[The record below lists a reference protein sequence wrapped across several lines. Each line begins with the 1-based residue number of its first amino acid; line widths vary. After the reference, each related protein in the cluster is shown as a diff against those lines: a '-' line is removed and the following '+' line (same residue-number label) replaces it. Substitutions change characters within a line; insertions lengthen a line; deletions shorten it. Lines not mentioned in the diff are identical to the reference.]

1 MAPQAVG
8 IAVATQCRRAYQ
20 ARQLS
25 TYSHIG
31 EPLPV
36 LSRKD
41 PQVYARRLRAVLV
54 RSLPLIEARGIG
66 VVLLAGIV
74 GVVAGILVTAMSQI
88 VQDMHTRLFGVQPGG
103 RLSAMFSL
111 GHPMQALMP
120 AIGGVLLGLTV
131 IWLRKRKFRT
141 PVDPIEANALYG
153 GRMSLTDTF
162 IIAGQTMISSGF
174 GASVGLEAGYT
185 QVGSGL
191 ASRLARL
198 FKLRR
203 NDVRILVGCG
213 AAGAIA
219 AAFDAPLT
227 GAFYG
232 FELVIGIYSVAN
244 VAPVMTAAIC
254 ASLTAEVFGGV
265 PFPLELTGLPPLTAS
280 QYLPF
285 LLLGLLGGGA
295 SIAIMHLVT
304 LIERGFA
311 RLAVD
316 ASLRPAIGGVFV
328 GLLGLITP
336 QVLSSGHG
344 ALHREFAMNYGLA
357 VVASVFVLKLAASA
371 ISLGSGFRGGL
382 FFASLFL
389 GALLG
394 KTFAGVMAITS
405 PATGIDPSVAAVV
418 GMTSLAVGVVGGP
431 LTMTFLALESTR
443 DLTLT
448 GVVLAASIM
457 AAILVRET
465 FGYSFSTWRF
475 HLRGETIRSA
485 HDVGWMRSLTV
496 GSMMR
501 EDIKTIDASTTLA
514 AFRKE
519 FPLGSAQRVIAV
531 DPGDQYVGVL
541 IVAEL
546 HSDPSNG
553 EVPVRDVAQYKDA
566 VLVPSM
572 NVQAAAE
579 TFQRAGA
586 EELAVVEDFAD
597 HIVLG
602 LLTEGHLMRRYAEEL
617 EKARRDLS
625 GEG

>member
-1 MAPQAVG
+1 M
-8 IAVATQCRRAYQ
+8 
-20 ARQLS
+20 
-25 TYSHIG
+25 
-31 EPLPV
+31 
-36 LSRKD
+36 LSRNHSE
-41 PQVYARRLRAVLV
+41 VYARRLRAVLV
-54 RSLPLIEARGIG
+54 RSLPLLEARGIVVVVLAG
-66 VVLLAGIV
+66 VV
-74 GVVAGILVTAMSQI
+74 GVMAGILVTAMSQI
-88 VQDMHTRLFGVQPGG
+88 VQDLHGLLFGVQPGG
-103 RLSAMFSL
+103 RLSGMFSL
-111 GHPMQALMP
+111 ANPMQALIP
-120 AIGGVLLGLTV
+120 AIGGMLLGLTV
-131 IWLRKRKFRT
+131 VWLRIRKFRT
-141 PVDPIEANALYG
+141 PIDPIEANALYG

-191 ASRLARL
+191 ASRLAGIFR
-198 FKLRR
+198 LRR

-244 VAPVMTAAIC
+244 VAPVLTAAIC
-254 ASLTAEVFGGV
+254 ASLTAEMFGGV
-265 PFPLELTGLPPLTAS
+265 PFPLELSGLPALTAS
-280 QYLPF
+280 QYVPF
-285 LLLGLLGGGA
+285 LLLGLLGGAA

-311 RLAVD
+311 RLSID
-316 ASLRPAIGGVFV
+316 AALRPVIGGVIV

-344 ALHREFAMNYGLA
+344 ALHREFSMNYGLA

-371 ISLGSGFRGGL
+371 VSLGSGFRGGL

-394 KTFAGVMAITS
+394 KAFADVMIVVS
-405 PATGIDPSVAAVV
+405 PATGIDPAVAAVV

-457 AAILVRET
+457 SAILVRET

-501 EDIKTIDASTTLA
+501 KDIKTIYASTTLA
-514 AFRKE
+514 AFRKQV
-519 FPLGSAQRVIAV
+519 PLGSAQRVIAV
-531 DPGDQYVGVL
+531 DAGDHYVGVL

-546 HSDPSNG
+546 HSDPSDG
-553 EVPVRDVAQYKDA
+553 EVPVRDLAKYKDA

-579 TFQRAGA
+579 TFERAGA
-586 EELAVVEDFAD
+586 EELAVVEDFTD

-617 EKARRDLS
+617 DKARRDLS

>member
-1 MAPQAVG
+1 MPFRLSIPASRPL
-8 IAVATQCRRAYQ
+8 
-20 ARQLS
+20 LS
-25 TYSHIG
+25 TDK
-31 EPLPV
+31 LPV
-36 LSRKD
+36 H
-41 PQVYARRLRAVLV
+41 ARRLRALLI
-54 RSLPLIEARGIG
+54 RSIPILEARGIAVVILAG
-66 VVLLAGIV
+66 VV
-74 GVVAGILVTAMSQI
+74 GVIAGILVTAMSAT
-88 VQDMHTRLFGVQPGG
+88 VQGLHGLMFDVQPGG
-103 RLSAMFSL
+103 RLSGMFSL
-111 GHPMQALMP
+111 QHPSQAALP
-120 AIGGVLLGLTV
+120 AIGGIILGLSI
-131 IWLRKRKFRT
+131 IWLRKHKFRT

-162 IIAGQTMISSGF
+162 IIAAQTMLSSGF

-191 ASRLARL
+191 ASRLARFL
-198 FKLRR
+198 RLRR
-203 NDVRILVGCG
+203 NDVRTLVGCG

-254 ASLTAEVFGGV
+254 AALTAEIFGGV
-265 PFPLELTGLPPLTAS
+265 PFPLELGGLPALTAS

-295 SIAIMHLVT
+295 SIAIMKLVT
-304 LIERGFA
+304 LVERGFA
-311 RLAVD
+311 RLTID
-316 ASLRPAIGGVFV
+316 ASVRPFLGGCLV
-328 GLLGLITP
+328 GLLGLVTP
-336 QVLSSGHG
+336 QVLASGHG
-344 ALHREFAMNYGLA
+344 ALHREFAMNYGLGVIA
-357 VVASVFVLKLAASA
+357 TVFLLKLAASA

-394 KTFAGVMAITS
+394 KMFAAAMAFVS
-405 PATGIDPSVAAVV
+405 PATGIDAGVAAVV

-431 LTMTFLALESTR
+431 LTLTFLALESTG
-443 DLTLT
+443 DLTLS

-457 AAILVRET
+457 SAILVRET

-485 HDVGWMRSLTV
+485 HDVGWMRSLNV
-496 GSMMR
+496 GLMMR
-501 EDIKTIDASTTLA
+501 KDVRTIGASTTLA
-514 AFRKE
+514 EFRKTV
-519 FPLGSAQRVIAV
+519 PLGSAQRLIAL
-531 DPGDQYVGVL
+531 DSEGHYAGVL
-541 IVAEL
+541 IVSEIY
-546 HSDPSNG
+546 SDTSNP
-553 EVPVRDVAQYKDA
+553 ESTVLTLAKYKDA
-566 VLVPSM
+566 VLVPTM
-572 NVQAAAE
+572 NVQSAAE

-586 EELAVVEDFAD
+586 EELAVVADFTD
-597 HIVLG
+597 RTVVG

-617 EKARRDLS
+617 DKARRDLS

>member
-1 MAPQAVG
+1 MRSIPVLQARG
-8 IAVATQCRRAYQ
+8 IAVVG
-20 ARQLS
+20 L
-25 TYSHIG
+25 
-31 EPLPV
+31 
-36 LSRKD
+36 
-41 PQVYARRLRAVLV
+41 AV
-54 RSLPLIEARGIG
+54 
-66 VVLLAGIV
+66 IV
-74 GVVAGILVTAMSQI
+74 GVVAGVMVTAMSQM
-88 VQDMHTRLFGVQPGG
+88 VQSLHWLLFGLQPGA
-103 RLSAMFSL
+103 RLSAMFALQSPL
-111 GHPMQALMP
+111 QALMP
-120 AIGGVLLGLTV
+120 AIGGAILGLT
-131 IWLRKRKFRT
+131 IICLRKWKFRT
-141 PVDPIEANALYG
+141 PIDPIEANALYG

-162 IIAGQTMISSGF
+162 IIAVQTMISSGF

-198 FKLRR
+198 FRLRR
-203 NDVRILVGCG
+203 NDARILVGCG

-232 FELVIGIYSVAN
+232 FELVIGIYSVGN
-244 VAPVMTAAIC
+244 VAPVMAAAIS
-254 ASLTAEVFGGV
+254 ASLTAEIFGGA
-265 PFPLELTGLPPLTAS
+265 PFPLELSGLPALTAS
-280 QYLPF
+280 QYVPF
-285 LLLGLLGGGA
+285 IILGLLGGGV
-295 SIAIMHLVT
+295 SIAIMYLVT
-304 LIERGFA
+304 LTERLFVKMRING
-311 RLAVD
+311 
-316 ASLRPAIGGVFV
+316 SLRPFFGGCAV

-357 VVASVFVLKLAASA
+357 VVTSVFLLKLAASA

-394 KTFAGVMAITS
+394 KMFAGVMAFALPGI
-405 PATGIDPSVAAVV
+405 GIDPSVAAVV

-485 HDVGWMRSLTV
+485 NDIGWMRSLTV
-496 GSMMR
+496 EKMMR
-501 EDIKTIDASTTLA
+501 KDVKTIDGSTTLS
-514 AFRKE
+514 AFRKAV
-519 FPLGSAQRVIAV
+519 PLGSAQRVIAI
-531 DPGDQYVGVL
+531 DDEGRYAGVL
-541 IVAEL
+541 IVADA
-546 HSDPSNG
+546 HSDLSEG
-553 EVPVRDVAQYKDA
+553 DSSVLSLAKFRDA
-566 VLVPSM
+566 VLVPTM
-572 NVQAAAE
+572 NVQSAAE
-579 TFQRAGA
+579 TFQRAGS
-586 EELAVVEDFAD
+586 EELAVVKDFTD
-597 HIVLG
+597 RVVVG

-617 EKARRDLS
+617 DKARRDLS
-625 GEG
+625 GEGS

>member
-1 MAPQAVG
+1 MPPGVS
-8 IAVATQCRRAYQ
+8 ATAAFIPRTRRA
-20 ARQLS
+20 A
-25 TYSHIG
+25 
-31 EPLPV
+31 PLPNE
-36 LSRKD
+36 
-41 PQVYARRLRAVLV
+41 PQVYARRLRAVLI
-54 RSLPLIEARGIG
+54 RSVPLLEARGIVIVALAG
-66 VVLLAGIV
+66 VV
-74 GVVAGILVTAMSQI
+74 GVISAVLVTGMSEA
-88 VQDMHTRLFGVQPGG
+88 VQGLHFLLFGVQPGG
-103 RLSAMFSL
+103 RLSGMFSL
-111 GHPMQALMP
+111 QSPFQASIP
-120 AIGGVLLGLTV
+120 VIGGILLGFTV

-191 ASRLARL
+191 ASRLARAL
-198 FKLRR
+198 RLRR

-232 FELVIGIYSVAN
+232 FELIIGIYSVAN

-254 ASLTAEVFGGV
+254 ASLTAEMFGVV
-265 PFPLELTGLPPLTAS
+265 PFPMELSGLPELTAS

-285 LLLGLLGGGA
+285 LLLGLLGGAA
-295 SIAIMHLVT
+295 SIAIMHLVS
-304 LIERGFA
+304 LVERGFA
-311 RLAVD
+311 HLAID
-316 ASLRPAIGGVFV
+316 GSFRPVIGGVAV

-394 KTFAGVMAITS
+394 KAFAGVMAIIS
-405 PATGIDPSVAAVV
+405 PATGIDSSVAAVV

-448 GVVLAASIM
+448 GVVLAASLM

-485 HDVGWMRSLTV
+485 HDVGWMRNLTV
-496 GSMMR
+496 GKMMR
-501 EDIKTIDASTTLA
+501 QDVRTVDAAKTLA
-514 AFRKE
+514 AFRKDV
-519 FPLGSAQRVIAV
+519 PLGSAQRVIAV
-531 DPGDQYVGVL
+531 DEDQCYVGVL

-546 HSDPSNG
+546 HSDPSDG
-553 EVPVRDVAQYKDA
+553 ETPVLALAKFTDA
-566 VLVPSM
+566 VLVPTM
-572 NVQAAAE
+572 NVQSAAE

-586 EELAVVEDFAD
+586 EELAVVEDFD
-597 HIVLG
+597 NRVVLG
-602 LLTEGHLMRRYAEEL
+602 LLTESHLMRRYAEEL
-617 EKARRDLS
+617 DKARRDLS
-625 GEG
+625 GEE

>member
-1 MAPQAVG
+1 M
-8 IAVATQCRRAYQ
+8 
-20 ARQLS
+20 
-25 TYSHIG
+25 
-31 EPLPV
+31 
-36 LSRKD
+36 
-41 PQVYARRLRAVLV
+41 RAVLL
-54 RSLPLIEARGIG
+54 RSIPLLEARGIAVVILAG
-66 VVLLAGIV
+66 VVGIM
-74 GVVAGILVTAMSQI
+74 AGILVTAMSQI
-88 VQDMHTRLFGVQPGG
+88 VQDLHGLLFGVQPGG
-103 RLSAMFSL
+103 RLSGMFSL
-111 GHPMQALMP
+111 ASPVQAAIP
-120 AIGGVLLGLTV
+120 AIGGILLGISV
-131 IWLRKRKFRT
+131 IWLRIRKFRT

-162 IIAGQTMISSGF
+162 IIVCQTMISSGF

-185 QVGSGL
+185 QLGSGM
-191 ASRLARL
+191 ASRLARA

-203 NDVRILVGCG
+203 NDVRVLVGCG

-244 VAPVMTAAIC
+244 VAPVMAAAIS
-254 ASLTAEVFGGV
+254 ASLTAEMFGGV
-265 PFPLELTGLPPLTAS
+265 PFPLELAGLPTLTAS
-280 QYLPF
+280 QYVPF
-285 LLLGLLGGGA
+285 LLLGLLGGAA

-304 LIERGFA
+304 LIERGFN
-311 RLAVD
+311 RLSVD
-316 ASLRPAIGGVFV
+316 ASLRPVIGGVIV
-328 GLLGLITP
+328 GLLGLATP

-344 ALHREFAMNYGLA
+344 ALHREFAMNYGLT

-394 KTFAGVMAITS
+394 KAFAGVMAMVS

-501 EDIKTIDASTTLA
+501 KDIKTIDASTTLA
-514 AFRKE
+514 AFRNE
-519 FPLGSAQRVIAV
+519 IPLGSAQRVIAV

-546 HSDPSNG
+546 HSDPSGG
-553 EVPVRDVAQYKDA
+553 EMPVRDLAQYKDA

-586 EELAVVEDFAD
+586 EELAVVEDFTD

>member
-8 IAVATQCRRAYQ
+8 IAVATHSGRAYHP
-20 ARQLS
+20 RQLFFFRIPAS
-25 TYSHIG
+25 R
-31 EPLPV
+31 PLPA
-36 LSRKD
+36 RND
-41 PQVYARRLRAVLV
+41 PQVYARRLRAVLISSIPV
-54 RSLPLIEARGIG
+54 LEARGIVIVLMAG
-66 VVLLAGIV
+66 VVGMIAG
-74 GVVAGILVTAMSQI
+74 ALVTGMSAL
-88 VQDMHTRLFGVQPGG
+88 VQGMHWLLFDVQPGG

-111 GHPMQALMP
+111 ADPTQAMYP
-120 AIGGVLLGLTV
+120 AIGGLLLGLSV

-162 IIAGQTMISSGF
+162 IIVAQTLISSGF

-185 QVGSGL
+185 QIGSGI
-191 ASRLARL
+191 ASRLARA
-198 FKLRR
+198 FHLRR
-203 NDVRILVGCG
+203 NDIRILVGCG

-254 ASLTAEVFGGV
+254 ASLTAKMFGGV
-265 PFPLELTGLPPLTAS
+265 PFPLELSGLPNLTAS
-280 QYLPF
+280 EYVPF
-285 LLLGLLGGGA
+285 LLLGLLGGAA
-295 SIAIMHLVT
+295 SIAIMHLVS
-304 LIERGFA
+304 IVERLFV
-311 RLAVD
+311 RLSID
-316 ASLRPAIGGVFV
+316 ASVRPFIGGIFV
-328 GLLGLITP
+328 GLLGLVTP

-344 ALHREFAMNYGLA
+344 ALHREFAMNYALP

-394 KTFAGVMAITS
+394 KVFAGVMAMTAPS
-405 PATGIDPSVAAVV
+405 AGIDPAVAAVV

-457 AAILVRET
+457 SAILVRET

-496 GSMMR
+496 GTMMR
-501 EDIKTIDASTTLA
+501 KDVRTIPASTTLA
-514 AFRKE
+514 EFRKE
-519 FPLGSAQRVIAV
+519 VPLGSGQRVIAV
-531 DPGDQYVGVL
+531 EQADQYVGMLLVP
-541 IVAEL
+541 VL
-546 HSDPSNG
+546 HSDRSDDDT
-553 EVPVRDVAQYKDA
+553 PVSALAQFKDA

-572 NVQAAAE
+572 NVQTAAE
-579 TFQRAGA
+579 TFQRTGA
-586 EELAVVEDFAD
+586 EELAVVEDFD
-597 HIVLG
+597 ERIVLG
-602 LLTEGHLMRRYAEEL
+602 LLTESHLMRRYAEEL
-617 EKARRDLS
+617 DKARRDLS

>member
-1 MAPQAVG
+1 M
-8 IAVATQCRRAYQ
+8 
-20 ARQLS
+20 
-25 TYSHIG
+25 
-31 EPLPV
+31 
-36 LSRKD
+36 LSRNQ
-41 PQVYARRLRAVLV
+41 PQVYARRLRAVLL
-54 RSLPLIEARGIG
+54 RSVPLLEARGIAVVMLAG
-66 VVLLAGIV
+66 VV
-74 GVVAGILVTAMSQI
+74 GVMGGILVTAMSQI
-88 VQDMHTRLFGVQPGG
+88 VQDLHGLLFGVQPGG
-103 RLSAMFSL
+103 RLSGMFSL
-111 GHPMQALMP
+111 ANPIQALIP
-120 AIGGVLLGLTV
+120 AIGGILLGISV
-131 IWLRKRKFRT
+131 VWLRLRKFRT

-162 IIAGQTMISSGF
+162 IIVVQTMISSGF

-185 QVGSGL
+185 QVGSGV
-191 ASRLARL
+191 ASRLARA
-198 FKLRR
+198 FRLRR

-213 AAGAIA
+213 AAGAIS

-244 VAPVMTAAIC
+244 VAPVMTAAIS

-265 PFPLELTGLPPLTAS
+265 PFPLELSGLPQLTAS
-280 QYLPF
+280 QYVPF
-285 LLLGLLGGGA
+285 LLLGLLGGAA
-295 SIAIMHLVT
+295 SIAIMQLVT
-304 LIERGFA
+304 LIERGFN
-311 RLAVD
+311 RLSVD
-316 ASLRPAIGGVFV
+316 ASLRPVIGGVLV

-394 KTFAGVMAITS
+394 KSFAGVMALVS

-501 EDIKTIDASTTLA
+501 EDIKTVDASTTLA

-531 DPGDQYVGVL
+531 DPGDEYVGVL

-546 HSDPSNG
+546 HSDPSGG
-553 EVPVRDVAQYKDA
+553 EVPVRDLAQYKDA

>member
-1 MAPQAVG
+1 
-8 IAVATQCRRAYQ
+8 
-20 ARQLS
+20 
-25 TYSHIG
+25 
-31 EPLPV
+31 V
-36 LSRKD
+36 LSRTT
-41 PQVYARRLRAVLV
+41 PQVHARRLRAVLI
-54 RSLPLIEARGIG
+54 RSLPLLEARGIG
-66 VVLLAGIV
+66 VVILAGLV
-74 GVVAGILVTAMSQI
+74 GIMAGMLVTAMSQI
-88 VQDMHTRLFGVQPGG
+88 VQDLHGMLFDVPAGG

-111 GHPMQALMP
+111 ANPLQAMMP
-120 AIGGVLLGLTV
+120 ALGGILIGLTV
-131 IWLRKRKFRT
+131 VWLRVRKFRT
-141 PVDPIEANALYG
+141 PIDPIEANALYG

-162 IIAGQTMISSGF
+162 IIVVQTMISSGF

-198 FKLRR
+198 FNLRR
-203 NDVRILVGCG
+203 NDARILVGCG

-244 VAPVMTAAIC
+244 VAPVMTAAIS

-265 PFPLELTGLPPLTAS
+265 PFPLELSGLPSLTPG
-280 QYLPF
+280 QYVPF
-285 LLLGLLGGGA
+285 LLLGLLGGAA

-304 LIERGFA
+304 LIERGFN
-311 RLAVD
+311 RLSVD
-316 ASLRPAIGGVFV
+316 ASLRPVVGGIIV
-328 GLLGLITP
+328 GLLGLVTP

-371 ISLGSGFRGGL
+371 VSLGSGFRGGL

-394 KTFAGVMAITS
+394 KAFAAVMAIVS
-405 PATGIDPSVAAVV
+405 PATGIDPAVAAVV

-457 AAILVRET
+457 SAILVRET

-501 EDIKTIDASTTLA
+501 KDIRTIDASTTLSE
-514 AFRKE
+514 FRQQV
-519 FPLGSAQRVIAV
+519 PLGSAQRVIAV
-531 DPGDQYVGVL
+531 DAGDHYAGIL

-546 HSDPSNG
+546 HSDASSG
-553 EVPVRDVAQYKDA
+553 ESTVRELAKYKDA

-572 NVQAAAE
+572 NVQSAAE

-586 EELAVVEDFAD
+586 EELAVVEDFTEQ
-597 HIVLG
+597 IVLG

-617 EKARRDLS
+617 DKARRDLS

>member
-1 MAPQAVG
+1 
-8 IAVATQCRRAYQ
+8 
-20 ARQLS
+20 
-25 TYSHIG
+25 
-31 EPLPV
+31 V
-36 LSRKD
+36 LSKTS
-41 PQVYARRLRAVLV
+41 PQVHARRLRAVLI
-54 RSLPLIEARGIG
+54 RSLPLLEARGIG
-66 VVLLAGIV
+66 VVILAGLV
-74 GVVAGILVTAMSQI
+74 GIMAGMLVTAMSQI
-88 VQDMHTRLFGVQPGG
+88 VQDLHGLLFDVPAGG

-111 GHPMQALMP
+111 ANPLQALMP
-120 AIGGVLLGLTV
+120 AIGGILIGLTV
-131 IWLRKRKFRT
+131 IWLRVRKFRT
-141 PVDPIEANALYG
+141 PIDPIEANALYG

-162 IIAGQTMISSGF
+162 IIVVQTMISSGF

-198 FKLRR
+198 FNLRR
-203 NDVRILVGCG
+203 NDARILVGCG

-244 VAPVMTAAIC
+244 VAPVMTAAIS

-265 PFPLELTGLPPLTAS
+265 PFPLELSGLPSLTAG
-280 QYLPF
+280 QYVPF
-285 LLLGLLGGGA
+285 LLLGLLGGAA

-304 LIERGFA
+304 LIERGFN
-311 RLAVD
+311 RLSVD
-316 ASLRPAIGGVFV
+316 ASLRPVAGGVIV

-371 ISLGSGFRGGL
+371 VSLGSGFRGGL

-394 KTFAGVMAITS
+394 KAFAGVMAIVS
-405 PATGIDPSVAAVV
+405 PATGIDPAVAAVV

-457 AAILVRET
+457 SAILVRET

-501 EDIKTIDASTTLA
+501 KDIRTIDAATTLA
-514 AFRKE
+514 AFRQQV
-519 FPLGSAQRVIAV
+519 PLGSAQRVIAV
-531 DPGDQYVGVL
+531 DPGDHYVGIL

-546 HSDPSNG
+546 HSDASDG
-553 EVPVRDVAQYKDA
+553 ESPVRALAKYQDA

-572 NVQAAAE
+572 NVQSAAE

-586 EELAVVEDFAD
+586 EELAVVEDFTD
-597 HIVLG
+597 RIVLG
-602 LLTEGHLMRRYAEEL
+602 LLTEGYLMRRYAEEL
-617 EKARRDLS
+617 DKARRDLS

>member
-1 MAPQAVG
+1 M
-8 IAVATQCRRAYQ
+8 
-20 ARQLS
+20 
-25 TYSHIG
+25 
-31 EPLPV
+31 
-36 LSRKD
+36 LSRNQ
-41 PQVYARRLRAVLV
+41 PQVYARRLRAVLL
-54 RSLPLIEARGIG
+54 RSVPLLEARGIAVVMLAG
-66 VVLLAGIV
+66 VV
-74 GVVAGILVTAMSQI
+74 GVMAGILVTAMSQI
-88 VQDMHTRLFGVQPGG
+88 VQDLHGLLFGVQPGG
-103 RLSAMFSL
+103 RLSGMFSL
-111 GHPMQALMP
+111 ANPIQALTP
-120 AIGGVLLGLTV
+120 AIGGILLGISV
-131 IWLRKRKFRT
+131 IWLRLRKFRT

-162 IIAGQTMISSGF
+162 IIVVQTMISSGF

-185 QVGSGL
+185 QVGSGV
-191 ASRLARL
+191 ASRLARA
-198 FKLRR
+198 FRLRR

-213 AAGAIA
+213 AAGAIS

-244 VAPVMTAAIC
+244 VAPVMTAAIS

-265 PFPLELTGLPPLTAS
+265 PFPLELSGLPQLTAS
-280 QYLPF
+280 QYVPF
-285 LLLGLLGGGA
+285 LLLGLLGGAA
-295 SIAIMHLVT
+295 SIAIMQLVT
-304 LIERGFA
+304 LIERGFN
-311 RLAVD
+311 RLSVD
-316 ASLRPAIGGVFV
+316 ASLRPVVGGVLV
-328 GLLGLITP
+328 GLLGLVTP

-357 VVASVFVLKLAASA
+357 VVASVFALKLAASA

-394 KTFAGVMAITS
+394 KAFAGVMALVS
-405 PATGIDPSVAAVV
+405 PATGIDPSVAAVI

-501 EDIKTIDASTTLA
+501 EDIRTIDASTTLA

-531 DPGDQYVGVL
+531 DPGDEYVGVL

-546 HSDPSNG
+546 HSDPSG
-553 EVPVRDVAQYKDA
+553 SEVLVRDLAQYKDA

>member
-1 MAPQAVG
+1 M
-8 IAVATQCRRAYQ
+8 
-20 ARQLS
+20 
-25 TYSHIG
+25 
-31 EPLPV
+31 
-36 LSRKD
+36 LSRTQ
-41 PQVYARRLRAVLV
+41 PQVYARRLRAVLL
-54 RSLPLIEARGIG
+54 RSVPLLEARGIA
-66 VVLLAGIV
+66 VVILAGIV
-74 GVVAGILVTAMSQI
+74 GVAAGILVTAMSQI
-88 VQDMHTRLFGVQPGG
+88 VQDLHGLLFGVQPGG
-103 RLSAMFSL
+103 RLSGMFSL
-111 GHPMQALMP
+111 ANPMQALVP
-120 AIGGVLLGLTV
+120 AIGGVLLGISV
-131 IWLRKRKFRT
+131 VWLRIRKFRT

-162 IIAGQTMISSGF
+162 IIVVQTMISSGF

-185 QVGSGL
+185 QVGSGV
-191 ASRLARL
+191 ASRLARA
-198 FKLRR
+198 FRLRR

-244 VAPVMTAAIC
+244 VAPVMTAAIS

-265 PFPLELTGLPPLTAS
+265 PFPLELAGLPQLTAS
-280 QYLPF
+280 QYVPF
-285 LLLGLLGGGA
+285 LLLGLLGGAA
-295 SIAIMHLVT
+295 SIAIMQLVT
-304 LIERGFA
+304 LIERGFN
-311 RLAVD
+311 RLSVD
-316 ASLRPAIGGVFV
+316 ASLRPVIGGVLV

-394 KTFAGVMAITS
+394 KAFAGVMALVS

-501 EDIKTIDASTTLA
+501 EDIKTVDASTTLA

-531 DPGDQYVGVL
+531 DPGDEYVGVL

-546 HSDPSNG
+546 HSDPSGG
-553 EVPVRDVAQYKDA
+553 EVPVRDLAQYKDA

>member
-1 MAPQAVG
+1 MP
-8 IAVATQCRRAYQ
+8 
-20 ARQLS
+20 
-25 TYSHIG
+25 
-31 EPLPV
+31 
-36 LSRKD
+36 SRNHSE
-41 PQVYARRLRAVLV
+41 VYARRLRAVLIRWV
-54 RSLPLIEARGIG
+54 PVLEARGIVVVILAG
-66 VVLLAGIV
+66 VVGVMAGV
-74 GVVAGILVTAMSQI
+74 LVTAMSQI
-88 VQDMHTRLFGVQPGG
+88 VQDLHGLLFGVQPGG

-111 GHPMQALMP
+111 AHPMQALVP
-120 AIGGVLLGLTV
+120 AIGGILLGLSV
-131 IWLRKRKFRT
+131 IWLRIRKFRT

-162 IIAGQTMISSGF
+162 IIAVQTMISSGF

-191 ASRLARL
+191 ASRLAL
-198 FKLRR
+198 VFKLRR

-244 VAPVMTAAIC
+244 VAPVMTAALS
-254 ASLTAEVFGGV
+254 ASLTAEMFGGV
-265 PFPLELTGLPPLTAS
+265 PFPLELSGLPALTAG
-280 QYLPF
+280 QYVPF

-304 LIERGFA
+304 LIERAFA
-311 RLAVD
+311 KLSID
-316 ASLRPAIGGVFV
+316 ASLRPVIGGVIV
-328 GLLGLITP
+328 GLLGLVTP

-344 ALHREFAMNYGLA
+344 ALHREFSMNYGLG
-357 VVASVFVLKLAASA
+357 VVAGVFVLKLAASA
-371 ISLGSGFRGGL
+371 VSLGSGFRGGL

-394 KTFAGVMAITS
+394 KVFAGVMALIS
-405 PATGIDPSVAAVV
+405 PATGIDPAVAAVV

-457 AAILVRET
+457 SAILVRET

-501 EDIKTIDASTTLA
+501 KDIKTIDASTTLA
-514 AFRKE
+514 TFRKE
-519 FPLGSAQRVIAV
+519 VPLGSAQRVIAV
-531 DPGDQYVGVL
+531 DPGDHYVGVL

-546 HSDPSNG
+546 HSDPSGG
-553 EVPVRDVAQYKDA
+553 EVAVGSLARFKDA

-586 EELAVVEDFAD
+586 EELAVVEDFSER
-597 HIVLG
+597 IVLG
-602 LLTEGHLMRRYAEEL
+602 LLTEGYLMRRYAEEL
-617 EKARRDLS
+617 DKARRDLS

>member
-1 MAPQAVG
+1 M
-8 IAVATQCRRAYQ
+8 
-20 ARQLS
+20 
-25 TYSHIG
+25 
-31 EPLPV
+31 LPSANQYA
-36 LSRKD
+36 LR
-41 PQVYARRLRAVLV
+41 ARRLRAVFI
-54 RSLPLIEARGIG
+54 RSIPMLQARGIAV
-66 VVLLAGIV
+66 VVLAAGV
-74 GVVAGILVTAMSQI
+74 GVAAGFIVTAMSQL
-88 VQDMHTRLFGVQPGG
+88 VQSLHWLLFGLQPGA

-111 GHPMQALMP
+111 QSPIQALMP
-120 AIGGVLLGLTV
+120 AVGGILLGLTFV
-131 IWLRKRKFRT
+131 YLKRRKYGT

-153 GRMSLTDTF
+153 GRMSLTDTW
-162 IIAGQTMISSGF
+162 IIALQTMISSGF

-191 ASRLARL
+191 ASRLART
-198 FKLRR
+198 FNLRR
-203 NDVRILVGCG
+203 NDTRILVGCG

-232 FELVIGIYSVAN
+232 FELIIGIYSIGN
-244 VAPVMTAAIC
+244 VAPVMAAAIC
-254 ASLTAEVFGGV
+254 ASLTAEMFGGV
-265 PFPLELTGLPPLTAS
+265 PFPLELSGLPALTAS

-285 LLLGLLGGGA
+285 ILLGLLGGGV
-295 SIAIMHLVT
+295 SIAIMRLVNLT
-304 LIERGFA
+304 ERAFA
-311 RLAVD
+311 RMRI
-316 ASLRPAIGGVFV
+316 SGPLRPFIGGCAV
-328 GLLGLITP
+328 GLLGLVTP

-357 VVASVFVLKLAASA
+357 VVTSVFLLKLAASS

-394 KTFAGVMAITS
+394 KMFAGVMAFVS

-457 AAILVRET
+457 SAILVRET

-475 HLRGETIRSA
+475 HLRGETIRGA
-485 HDVGWMRSLTV
+485 NDIGWMRSLTV
-496 GSMMR
+496 EKMMR
-501 EDIKTIDASTTLA
+501 KDVKTIDGSTTLA
-514 AFRKE
+514 AFRTAV
-519 FPLGSAQRVIAV
+519 PLGSAQRVIAI
-531 DPGDQYVGVL
+531 DSEKRYAGVL

-546 HSDPSNG
+546 HSDLSNA
-553 EVPVRDVAQYKDA
+553 ESPVLALAKFKDA
-566 VLVPSM
+566 VLVPTM
-572 NVQAAAE
+572 NVQSAAE
-579 TFQRAGA
+579 TFERAGA
-586 EELAVVEDFAD
+586 EELAVVKDFTD
-597 HIVLG
+597 RIVVG

-617 EKARRDLS
+617 DKARRDLS
-625 GEG
+625 GESD

>member
-1 MAPQAVG
+1 MP
-8 IAVATQCRRAYQ
+8 
-20 ARQLS
+20 
-25 TYSHIG
+25 
-31 EPLPV
+31 
-36 LSRKD
+36 SRNHSE
-41 PQVYARRLRAVLV
+41 VYARRLRAVLIRWV
-54 RSLPLIEARGIG
+54 PVLEARGIVVVILAG
-66 VVLLAGIV
+66 VVGVMAGV
-74 GVVAGILVTAMSQI
+74 LVTAMSQI
-88 VQDMHTRLFGVQPGG
+88 VQDLHGLLFGVQPGG

-111 GHPMQALMP
+111 AHPMQALVP
-120 AIGGVLLGLTV
+120 AIGGVLLGLSV
-131 IWLRKRKFRT
+131 VWLRIRKFRT

-162 IIAGQTMISSGF
+162 IIAVQTMISSGF

-191 ASRLARL
+191 ASRLAL
-198 FKLRR
+198 VFKLRR

-244 VAPVMTAAIC
+244 VAPVMTAALS
-254 ASLTAEVFGGV
+254 ASLTAEMFGGV
-265 PFPLELTGLPPLTAS
+265 PFPLELSGLPALTAG
-280 QYLPF
+280 QYVPF

-304 LIERGFA
+304 LIERAFA
-311 RLAVD
+311 KLSID
-316 ASLRPAIGGVFV
+316 ASLRPVIGGVIV
-328 GLLGLITP
+328 GLLGLVTP

-344 ALHREFAMNYGLA
+344 ALHREFSMNYGLA
-357 VVASVFVLKLAASA
+357 VVAGVFVLKLAASA

-394 KTFAGVMAITS
+394 KVFAGVMALVS
-405 PATGIDPSVAAVV
+405 PATGIDPAVAAVV

-457 AAILVRET
+457 SAILVRET

-501 EDIKTIDASTTLA
+501 KDIKTIDASTTLA
-514 AFRKE
+514 TFRKE
-519 FPLGSAQRVIAV
+519 VPLGSAQRVIAV
-531 DPGDQYVGVL
+531 DPGDHYVGVL

-546 HSDPSNG
+546 HSDPSG
-553 EVPVRDVAQYKDA
+553 GDVAVRTLARFKDA

-586 EELAVVEDFAD
+586 EELAVVEDFSER
-597 HIVLG
+597 IVLG
-602 LLTEGHLMRRYAEEL
+602 LLTEGYLMRRYAEEL
-617 EKARRDLS
+617 DKARRDLS

>member
-1 MAPQAVG
+1 M
-8 IAVATQCRRAYQ
+8 
-20 ARQLS
+20 
-25 TYSHIG
+25 
-31 EPLPV
+31 
-36 LSRKD
+36 LSRNQ
-41 PQVYARRLRAVLV
+41 PQVYARRLRAVLL
-54 RSLPLIEARGIG
+54 RSVPLLEARGIA
-66 VVLLAGIV
+66 VVMLAGVI
-74 GVVAGILVTAMSQI
+74 GVMAGILVTAMSQI
-88 VQDMHTRLFGVQPGG
+88 VQDLHGLLFGVQPGG
-103 RLSAMFSL
+103 RLSGMFSL
-111 GHPMQALMP
+111 ANPIQALIP
-120 AIGGVLLGLTV
+120 AIGGVLLGISV
-131 IWLRKRKFRT
+131 VWLRLRKFRT

-162 IIAGQTMISSGF
+162 IIVVQTMISSGF

-185 QVGSGL
+185 QVGSGV
-191 ASRLARL
+191 ASRLARA
-198 FKLRR
+198 FRLRR

-213 AAGAIA
+213 AAGAIS

-244 VAPVMTAAIC
+244 VAPVMTAAIS

-265 PFPLELTGLPPLTAS
+265 PFPLELSGLPQLTAS
-280 QYLPF
+280 QYVPF
-285 LLLGLLGGGA
+285 LLLGLLGGAA
-295 SIAIMHLVT
+295 SIAIMQLVT
-304 LIERGFA
+304 LIERGFN
-311 RLAVD
+311 RLSVD
-316 ASLRPAIGGVFV
+316 ASLRPVIGGVLV

-394 KTFAGVMAITS
+394 KAFAGVMALVS

-501 EDIKTIDASTTLA
+501 EDIKTVDASTTLA

-531 DPGDQYVGVL
+531 DPGDEYVGVL

-546 HSDPSNG
+546 HSDPSGG
-553 EVPVRDVAQYKDA
+553 EVPVRDLAQYKDA

>member
-1 MAPQAVG
+1 L
-8 IAVATQCRRAYQ
+8 
-20 ARQLS
+20 LS
-25 TYSHIG
+25 A
-31 EPLPV
+31 EKLPV
-36 LSRKD
+36 H
-41 PQVYARRLRAVLV
+41 ARRLRALFVH
-54 RSLPLIEARGIG
+54 SLPMLKARGIFM
-66 VVLLAGIV
+66 VVLAGAV
-74 GVVAGILVTAMSQI
+74 GVIAGLVVMAMSAV
-88 VQDMHTRLFGVQPGG
+88 VQGLHALLFDVQPGG
-103 RLSAMFSL
+103 RLSSMFSL
-111 GHPMQALMP
+111 QHPVQAMIP
-120 AIGGVLLGLTV
+120 AIGGLLLGLTV
-131 IWLRKRKFRT
+131 VWLRKRKFRT
-141 PVDPIEANALYG
+141 PIDPIEANALYG

-162 IIAGQTMISSGF
+162 IIAAQTMISSGF
-174 GASVGLEAGYT
+174 GASVGMEAGYT
-185 QVGSGL
+185 QMGSGL

-198 FKLRR
+198 LGLRR
-203 NDVRILVGCG
+203 NDVRNLVGCG

-232 FELVIGIYSVAN
+232 FELIIGIYSIGN

-265 PFPLELTGLPPLTAS
+265 PFPLELSGLPALTAS

-295 SIAIMHLVT
+295 SIAIMYLVT
-304 LIERGFA
+304 LVERLFV
-311 RLAVD
+311 RLRID
-316 ASLRPAIGGVFV
+316 GSIRPFVGGCAV
-328 GLLGLITP
+328 GLLSLVTP

-344 ALHREFAMNYGLA
+344 ALHREFAMNYG
-357 VVASVFVLKLAASA
+357 VGVIASVFVLKLAASA

-394 KTFAGVMAITS
+394 KVFAGAIAFAVPGS
-405 PATGIDPSVAAVV
+405 GLDADVAAVV

-443 DLTLT
+443 DITLS

-457 AAILVRET
+457 SAMLVRET

-501 EDIKTIDASTTLA
+501 KDVKTIGTNATLA
-514 AFRKE
+514 EFRKAV
-519 FPLGSAQRVIAV
+519 PLGSAQRVVVV
-531 DPGDQYVGVL
+531 DADGRYAGVL
-541 IVAEL
+541 IVAEV
-546 HSDPSNG
+546 HSEQTNPDST
-553 EVPVRDVAQYKDA
+553 VLTLAKFRDS

-572 NVQAAAE
+572 NVQSAAE

-586 EELAVVEDFAD
+586 EELAVVKDFGD
-597 HIVLG
+597 RQVVG

-617 EKARRDLS
+617 DKARRDLS